1 MDSSVSVDHDT
12 QYPLV
17 VDLDGTL
24 IASDLLIESF
34 FSCVG
39 RDVTSLPILF
49 ASLLRGKAH
58 LKQALA
64 ARVEID
70 AETLPYQDAVL
81 ERIAYARAQGR
92 PIYLATASNERYA
105 QAITAH
111 LGGFDG
117 VFASDMHH
125 NLSGANKA
133 RVLVEAFGEG
143 GFDYI
148 GNHRDDLEIWRH
160 ARLCHAIGLDGGSLR
175 KLTAS
180 DSDRVEILNKPR
192 QSMKTWMRALRV
204 HQYAKNVLVFLPA
217 FAAHAFSVGVA
228 LKSFA
233 AFLAFCAAASA
244 IYLVNDLVDLRDDR
258 LHPTKRKRPL
268 ASGRLSIHAALAAIP
283 ILGLCAIALCLVLP
297 PLFGATLCGY
307 VMLTT
312 GYSFWLKRKKLGDV
326 VGLALL
332 YTARLLGGAAATGI
346 VLSEWILAFSL
357 FVFTSLALIK
367 RYTELLT
374 RLDANLPDSNS
385 RDYKKDDLV
394 VLASLAAASGTNA
407 VTVFSLYIA
416 SDSVRATYRHP
427 DMLWLLSPI
436 LLFLL
441 GRALIVAHRR
451 HMHDDPIIWAL
462 HDRTSCIAVFCS
474 GLLFLAAS

>member
-1 MDSSVSVDHDT
+1 MDSSLLLDHDT

-34 FSCVG
+34 FACIG
-39 RDVTSLPILF
+39 QEF
-49 ASLLRGKAH
+49 ASLPHLCSSLAKGKAH
-58 LKQALA
+58 LKHALA
-64 ARVEID
+64 SRVEID
-70 AETLPYQDAVL
+70 AMTLPYQDAVL
-81 ERIAYARAQGR
+81 DLIDQARAQGR
-92 PIYLATASNERYA
+92 PIFLATASNERYA
-105 QAITAH
+105 RAVTQH

-117 VFASDMHH
+117 IFASDTHN

-133 RVLVEAFGEG
+133 RVLVEAFGEK
-143 GFDYI
+143 GFDYV

-160 ARLCHAIGLDGGSLR
+160 ARRCHAIGLDGGSRR
-175 KLTAS
+175 KLHAS
-180 DSDRVEILNKPR
+180 GPDRVEILDKPP
-192 QSMKTWMRALRV
+192 QSLKTWARALRV

-217 FAAHAFSVGVA
+217 LAAHAFSLTV
-228 LKSFA
+228 LLQSCA
-233 AFLAFCAAASA
+233 AFLAFCASASA

-258 LHPTKRKRPL
+258 SHPTKKRRPL
-268 ASGRLSIHAALAAIP
+268 ASGRVSIHAALAAIP
-283 ILGLCAIALCLVLP
+283 ILGLCAIALCLFLP
-297 PLFGATLCGY
+297 LIFSVTLFGY
-307 VMLTT
+307 VVLTT

-332 YTARLLGGAAATGI
+332 YTARLVGGAAATGI

-374 RLDANLPDSNS
+374 RLDANLPDSSS

-416 SDSVRATYRHP
+416 SDSVKATYRHP

-441 GRALIVAHRR
+441 GRVLIVAHRR
-451 HMHDDPIIWAL
+451 HMHDDPVIWAL
-462 HDRTSCIAVFCS
+462 RDRTSCVAVACS
-474 GLLFLAAS
+474 IMIFLAAS